1 MTMIPT
7 EGVGQIVFYVIVL
20 LAVTPLLG
28 TYMAKVYEGENVLL
42 ARWFGFAERGFY
54 RLLRISPDEEQNWKQ
69 YGLSVLVFSLL
80 FMVPLYALL
89 RLQGHLPLNPDHL
102 SGVNAGVA
110 VNTAASFV
118 TNTNWQY
125 YGGEYTMSYLS
136 QMAGLAVQNFISAAV
151 GMAVL
156 AAMIRGFARRETTK
170 LGNFWVDLY
179 RTVAYILLPI
189 CIVTA
194 AFFIWQ
200 GIPET
205 FSGHAVAHTLQG
217 HTQSIGRGPVASQ
230 IAMKQLGTNGG
241 GFYNSNSSVPFENP
255 TGFTDFV
262 EMLFILLI
270 GSAEVFMFG
279 KMVRATRQGWAVLSV
294 MFILMIT
301 GVVIAA
307 PAEQHGTPVL
317 HAAGVNLAAN
327 GSQSGGNMEGKE
339 VRFGIA
345 NTALWATATTDASN
359 GSVNGSHD
367 SFSALGGAVP
377 LTNIFIG
384 EVIFGGVGSGLYGML
399 MLVIIAVF
407 VGGLMVGRTP
417 EYLGKKIEAR
427 EMKLATIGSI
437 FVPIV
442 VLVLTAIAMSTHAG
456 KLSIF
461 NAGPHGFSE
470 AFYAYTSQT
479 NNNGSAFAGY
489 GATHF
494 STMMGAFA
502 MLVGRFVPLLAALA
516 IGGSVAAKKTAP
528 ASAGTMRTD
537 GPTFV
542 VLLTG
547 VVILLPALTILPALV
562 LGPVVEALTT
572 RLF

>member
-1 MTMIPT
+1 MIT
-7 EGVGQIVFYVIVL
+7 SQGAAQIVVYVVVL
-20 LAVTPLLG
+20 LILTPLLG
-28 TYMAKVYEGENVLL
+28 SYMARVYEGEQVLL

-54 RLLRISPDEEQNWKQ
+54 RLLRTSPDEEQDWKA
-69 YGLSVLVFSLL
+69 YGTSVLVFSLL
-80 FMVPLYALL
+80 FLIPLFVLL
-89 RLQGHLPLNPDHL
+89 RVQGHLPLNPDHL
-102 SGVNAGVA
+102 PAVNAGVS
-110 VNTAASFV
+110 VNTAVSFV

-125 YGGEYTMSYLS
+125 YGGESTMSYLS

-156 AAMIRGFARRETTK
+156 AAMIRGFARRETAK

-179 RTVAYILLPI
+179 RSTIYILLPLS
-189 CIVTA
+189 IVLATVL
-194 AFFIWQ
+194 IWQ
-200 GIPET
+200 GVPDT
-205 FSGHAVAHTLQG
+205 FSGHAVAHTVQG
-217 HTQSIGRGPVASQ
+217 HTQAIARGPVASQ
-230 IAMKQLGTNGG
+230 VAIKQLGTNGG
-241 GFYNSNSSVPFENP
+241 GVYNSNSAVPFENP
-255 TGFTDFV
+255 TGLTNFL
-262 EMLFILLI
+262 EMLSILLI

-279 KMVRATRQGWAVLSV
+279 KMVRATRQGWALLSV
-294 MFILMIT
+294 MYICMIA

-307 PAEQHGTPVL
+307 PAEQHASPVL
-317 HAAGVNLAAN
+317 RQAGVNVAA
-327 GSQSGGNMEGKE
+327 SAAQPGGNMEGKE
-339 VRFGIA
+339 TRFGIA
-345 NTALWATATTDASN
+345 NTALWADVTTDASN
-359 GSVNGSHD
+359 GSVNGGHD
-367 SFSALGGAVP
+367 SLTAMGGAVP
-377 LTNIFIG
+377 LVNIFIG

-427 EMKLATIGSI
+427 EMKLAVIGSVW
-437 FVPIV
+437 VPIV
-442 VLVLTAIAMSTHAG
+442 VLILTGIAMSTAAG
-456 KLSIF
+456 KASIF
-461 NAGPHGFSE
+461 NAGPHGFTE
-470 AFYAYTSQT
+470 AFYAYTSQG

-494 STMMGAFA
+494 SEMMGAFA
-502 MLVGRFVPLLAALA
+502 MLVGRFVPLLVALA

-528 ASAGTMRTD
+528 ASAGTLRTD

-547 VVILLPALTILPALV
+547 VVILLPALTILPAIV

>member
-1 MTMIPT
+1 MTMIT
-7 EGVGQIVFYVIVL
+7 SQGTAQIVVYVLVL
-20 LAVTPLLG
+20 LILTPLLG
-28 TYMAKVYEGENVLL
+28 SYMARVYEGEQVLL

-54 RLLRISPDEEQNWKQ
+54 RLLRTSPDEEQDWKQ
-69 YGLSVLVFSLL
+69 YGTSVLVFSLL
-80 FMVPLYALL
+80 FLIPLFVLL
-89 RLQGHLPLNPDHL
+89 RVQGHLPLNPDHL
-102 SGVNAGVA
+102 PDVSAGVSA
-110 VNTAASFV
+110 NTAASFV

-136 QMAGLAVQNFISAAV
+136 QMAGLAVQNFVSAAV

-179 RTVAYILLPI
+179 RSTIYILLPLA
-189 CIVTA
+189 IVLATIL
-194 AFFIWQ
+194 IWQ
-200 GIPET
+200 GVPDT
-205 FSGHAVAHTLQG
+205 FSGHAVAHTVQG
-217 HTQSIGRGPVASQ
+217 HTQSIARGPVASQ
-230 IAMKQLGTNGG
+230 IAIKQLGTNGG
-241 GFYNSNSSVPFENP
+241 DYYNSNSAVPFENP
-255 TGFTDFV
+255 TGLTNFL
-262 EMLFILLI
+262 EMLYILLI
-270 GSAEVFMFG
+270 GSSEVYMFG

-294 MFILMIT
+294 MFVCMIA

-307 PAEQHGTPVL
+307 PAEQHASPVL
-317 HAAGVNLAAN
+317 RQAGVNIAA
-327 GSQSGGNMEGKE
+327 SSTSPGGNMEGKE
-339 VRFGIA
+339 TRFGIP
-345 NTALWATATTDASN
+345 NTALWADVTTDASN

-367 SFSALGGAVP
+367 SLTALGGAVP
-377 LTNIFIG
+377 LVNIFIG

-427 EMKLATIGSI
+427 EMKLAVIGSVW
-437 FVPIV
+437 VPIV
-442 VLVLTAIAMSTHAG
+442 VLILTGIAMSTQAG
-456 KLSIF
+456 KAAIF

-489 GATHF
+489 GALHF
-494 STMMGAFA
+494 SEMLGAFA

-516 IGGSVAAKKTAP
+516 IGGAVSAKKTAP

>member
-1 MTMIPT
+1 
-7 EGVGQIVFYVIVL
+7 
-20 LAVTPLLG
+20 
-28 TYMAKVYEGENVLL
+28 VLL
-42 ARWFGFAERGFY
+42 ARWFGFAERGFC
-54 RLLRISPDEEQNWKQ
+54 RLLRTSPAEEQDWKQ
-69 YGLSVLVFSLL
+69 YATSVLVLSLL
-80 FMVPLYALL
+80 FLLPLFVLL
-89 RLQGHLPLNPDHL
+89 RVQGHLPLNPDHL
-102 SGVNAGVA
+102 PDVNAGVS
-110 VNTAASFV
+110 VNTATSFI

-179 RTVAYILLPI
+179 RSVVYILLPLS
-189 CIVTA
+189 IVLATIL
-194 AFFIWQ
+194 IWQ
-200 GIPET
+200 GVPDT
-205 FSGHAVAHTLQG
+205 LSGHAVAHTVQG
-217 HTQSIGRGPVASQ
+217 HTQGIARGPVASQ
-230 IAMKQLGTNGG
+230 IAIKQLGTNGG
-241 GFYNSNSSVPFENP
+241 GYYNSNSAVPFENP
-255 TGFTDFV
+255 TGLTNFL
-262 EMLFILLI
+262 EMLYILLI

-279 KMVRATRQGWAVLSV
+279 KMVRATRQGWALLSV
-294 MFILMIT
+294 MFICMIA

-307 PAEQHGTPVL
+307 PAEQHASPVL
-317 HAAGVNLAAN
+317 RQAGVDITAS
-327 GSQSGGNMEGKE
+327 GTQPGGNMEGKE
-339 VRFGIA
+339 TRFGIA
-345 NTALWATATTDASN
+345 NTALWADVTTDASN

-367 SFSALGGAVP
+367 SLTAMGGAVP
-377 LTNIFIG
+377 LVNIFIG

-427 EMKLATIGSI
+427 EMKLAVIGSVW
-437 FVPIV
+437 VPIV
-442 VLVLTAIAMSTHAG
+442 VLILTGIAMSTQAG
-456 KLSIF
+456 KASIF
-461 NAGPHGFSE
+461 NAGPHGFTE
-470 AFYAYTSQT
+470 AFYAYTSQG

-489 GATHF
+489 GALHF
-494 STMMGAFA
+494 SEMMGAFA
-502 MLVGRFVPLLAALA
+502 MLVGRFVPLLVALA
-516 IGGSVAAKKTAP
+516 IGGAVAAKKTAP

-542 VLLTG
+542 VLLTS
-547 VVILLPALTILPALV
+547 VVILLPALTILPAIV